1 MTTNILAQIGQIQ
14 KMIADPYVSE
24 QIMKELNAN
33 GNVQYSPNLKLV
45 ISKAQN
51 NEAEVDAE
59 EIKKV
64 FAVFGDIL
72 KLTDDGGFWSI

>member
-33 GNVQYSPNLKLV
+33 GNV
-45 ISKAQN
+45 
-51 NEAEVDAE
+51 
-59 EIKKV
+59 
-64 FAVFGDIL
+64 
-72 KLTDDGGFWSI
+72 